1 MNVQKTKVFN
11 ALIRHNLSFSGSR
24 VLNPS
29 CCLHTSPFFLKFIY
43 SNLIM
48 QSGLIFDVKRYAIND
63 GPGIR
68 VAIFLKSCP
77 LHCRWCHNP
86 ESISANVQKMYN
98 KAKCIGCRSC
108 VEACPENACILGL
121 EGIITD
127 LSLCNGCG
135 ACAEIC
141 PTKATEMSG
150 RFATVEEI
158 LAIVEKERIFF
169 DQSGGGVTFSG
180 GEPLRQPEFL
190 TAVLREMGRASIHR
204 AVDTSGFAPKEIL
217 LEVAKHTDLF
227 LYDLKMMDP
236 SRHKKWT
243 GVDNEIILENL
254 KHLAN
259 TGACIDIRIPLIKGV
274 NADHENLENTAAF
287 VAGLPGEKK
296 SVSILP
302 YHHSMVN
309 KYHKLGQVFD
319 GGTMSESTDSEKSE
333 VLELFASFGL
343 QATIGG

>member
-1 MNVQKTKVFN
+1 
-11 ALIRHNLSFSGSR
+11 
-24 VLNPS
+24 
-29 CCLHTSPFFLKFIY
+29 
-43 SNLIM
+43 M

-68 VAIFLKSCP
+68 VAIFLKGCP

-86 ESISANVQKMYN
+86 ESISGKVQKMYN
-98 KAKCIGCRSC
+98 KAKCIGCKSC
-108 VEACPENACILGL
+108 IEACPENACTLSPEGIVTDLGL
-121 EGIITD
+121 CT
-127 LSLCNGCG
+127 GCG

-150 RFATVEEI
+150 RIATVEEVI
-158 LAIVEKERIFF
+158 AIVEKERVFF

-180 GEPLRQPEFL
+180 GEPLMQPEFL
-190 TAVLREMGRASIHR
+190 MAVLSELGRRSIHR

-227 LYDLKMMDP
+227 LYDLKMMD
-236 SRHKKWT
+236 SGRHKKWT
-243 GVDNEIILENL
+243 GVDNGTILENL
-254 KHLAN
+254 QLLAK

-274 NADHENLENTAAF
+274 NADHENLEKSAAF
-287 VAGLPGEKK
+287 VASLPGEKK

-302 YHHSMVN
+302 YHHTMVN
-309 KYHKLGQVFD
+309 KYQKLGQVFN
-319 GGTMSESTDSEKSE
+319 GGTMSEPTDNEQSQVIK
-333 VLELFASFGL
+333 LFASFGL